1 MHIYAF
7 GSICRGEFDEY
18 SDIDLL
24 AIVEDIAMCGLNSE
38 QFSIYSYRR
47 LQELWL
53 EGNPFAWHLSIEARL
68 LYSSSNADYLESLE
82 VPAKY
87 CKSKT
92 DCERFVVLFHQAS
105 IALESSSS
113 SQVFEL
119 SNIYLAIRNFA
130 TCYALGI
137 LGKME
142 FSRYSPL
149 RLGNDSLAISKDN
162 LFILLKARV
171 LCTRGLGQDISKTER
186 ESVTKDF
193 LKIDRWMDRLIK
205 VM

>member
-1 MHIYAF
+1 MRF
-7 GSICRGEFDEY
+7 EF
-18 SDIDLL
+18 
-24 AIVEDIAMCGLNSE
+24 E

-113 SQVFEL
+113 SQVLNCQIFIWL
-119 SNIYLAIRNFA
+119 SVILRPVMLLEFWAKWSFH
-130 TCYALGI
+130 GI
-137 LGKME
+137 H
-142 FSRYSPL
+142 P
-149 RLGNDSLAISKDN
+149 
-162 LFILLKARV
+162 
-171 LCTRGLGQDISKTER
+171 
-186 ESVTKDF
+186 
-193 LKIDRWMDRLIK
+193 
-205 VM
+205 